1 MWVCVRKNGSRET
14 AGEEVSSCEVSL
26 IIQAKD
32 EGGLEQA
39 MAVEG
44 GNSGCILAVEPTG
57 FAVGLDAGYE
67 GRNRISEAS

>member
-1 MWVCVRKNGSRET
+1 MWVRVRKNRSRET
-14 AGEEVSSCEVSL
+14 ASEEVSSCEVSTT
-26 IIQAKD
+26 IQAEG
-32 EGGLEQA
+32 EGGSGQA

-44 GNSGCILAVEPTG
+44 GNSGWILEAEPTG